1 MGTYVV
7 LEVMCLELIDAM
19 HYAHPAASQPLP
31 LTVGLQN
38 TGVRLEIWRAPLL
51 QWSPSC
57 HVTSRHRTGKLPHA
71 MKGTPSIGIWMAA
84 ALCMLLHE
92 IHRSRLTASCSAPFT
107 VKLKHNNNEND
118 KHADVL
124 ILESNIGVICFKRWL
139 VLIVHAI

>member
-38 TGVRLEIWRAPLL
+38 TDVRLEVWRAPLL

-57 HVTSRHRTGKLPHA
+57 HVTSRHRLANEG
-71 MKGTPSIGIWMAA
+71 
-84 ALCMLLHE
+84 LLATRHE
-92 IHRSRLTASCSAPFT
+92 GHTIHRYLDGSCLMYVAP
-107 VKLKHNNNEND
+107 
-118 KHADVL
+118 
-124 ILESNIGVICFKRWL
+124 
-139 VLIVHAI
+139 